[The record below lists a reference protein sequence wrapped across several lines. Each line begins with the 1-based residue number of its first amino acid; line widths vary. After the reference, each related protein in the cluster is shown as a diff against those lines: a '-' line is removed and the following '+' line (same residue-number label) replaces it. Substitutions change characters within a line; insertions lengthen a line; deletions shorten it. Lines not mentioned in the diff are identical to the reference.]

1 MENYINT
8 QIKTRGY
15 SHLEKLKS
23 AHEIDN
29 IIFPKPQILTM

>member
-15 SHLEKLKS
+15 SPLEKRKF

-29 IIFPKPQILTM
+29 IIFPKSQILTL